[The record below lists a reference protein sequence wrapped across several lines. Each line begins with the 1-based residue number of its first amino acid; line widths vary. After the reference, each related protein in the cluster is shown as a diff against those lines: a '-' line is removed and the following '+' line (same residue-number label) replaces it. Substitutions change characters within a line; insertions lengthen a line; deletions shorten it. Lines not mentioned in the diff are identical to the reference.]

1 MKKLLSFLQKIENLI
16 MIITFSVMVLAS
28 FGQVL
33 NRNIFKMPIS
43 WFEEVAVYCMIY
55 MALLGTEIG
64 LRDGSQAS
72 ITAFTDKLKGNVK
85 KVVDIVARLA
95 VIIFSSAMFYNAVGM
110 FQKQMQTGQTSPAL
124 KLPMTVPYFALPL
137 SFGIITVVQ
146 TATLIYILLGKNKDK
161 MDGEVQ

>member
-16 MIITFSVMVLAS
+16 MIITFSIMVLAS
-28 FGQVL
+28 FAQVL
-33 NRNIFKMPIS
+33 NRNFFKLPIS

-72 ITAFTDKLKGNVK
+72 ITAFTERLRGNAK
-85 KVVDIVARLA
+85 KVVDIIARLI

-110 FQKQMQTGQTSPAL
+110 VQKQMQTGQTSPAL
-124 KLPMTVPYFALPL
+124 KIPMTVPYFALPL
-137 SFGIITVVQ
+137 SFGIIMVVQ
-146 TATLIYILLGKNKDK
+146 TVTLIHILLGKSKDII
-161 MDGEVQ
+161 DGEVQ